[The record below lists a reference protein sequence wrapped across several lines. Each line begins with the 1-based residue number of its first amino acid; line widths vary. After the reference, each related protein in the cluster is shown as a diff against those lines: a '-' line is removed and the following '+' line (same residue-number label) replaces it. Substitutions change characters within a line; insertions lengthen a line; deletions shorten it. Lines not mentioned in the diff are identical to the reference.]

1 MADKEF
7 WRQSPLGDETFT
19 RNTCISQEGGIR
31 IEAIP

>member
-19 RNTCISQEGGIR
+19 RNTRISQEGRGSH
-31 IEAIP
+31 